1 MKKIALLLISISFLH
16 LSLVSTWD
24 QEGYTLNLV
33 GRLNTGITY
42 DVHVED
48 DTAYIT
54 NNQGVDILDI
64 SEISD
69 PRKISTIRIND
80 GAFGIHVEDDVA
92 YIAGETGLTITN
104 VSDPEHPEIIGSFY
118 DGGINRNV
126 RILGSYAFVTDYE
139 DGLEILDISD
149 LSNPEMVGYIGL
161 RDARGVEVVGDIAY
175 VTIPS
180 TGLQVLNIS
189 DPADPKM
196 IKLVTGTESAE
207 SICLHDDLIYLG
219 CYGEGIRI
227 VSTMDP
233 LNPRV
238 VGDFSVGLREA
249 SGVHGDGDLLFVV
262 DQTRGGDV
270 ILLDVSVPEEPRELS
285 RYQNLNAHDVFYDG
299 SFVYIATVNQGLYIL
314 EYALE
319 VEGSSPMNWNY
330 TIPLIAMG
338 ILAAVVIV
346 YRVFRR

>member
-1 MKKIALLLISISFLH
+1 MKKLALLLISISFLQ
-16 LSLVSTWD
+16 LSLVSTWA

-64 SEISD
+64 SDISN
-69 PRKISTIRIND
+69 PRKTSTIRIND
-80 GAFGIHVEDDVA
+80 GAFGIYVEDDVA

-104 VSDPEHPEIIGSFY
+104 VSEPEHPKIIGSFY
-118 DGGINRNV
+118 DGGVNRNV
-126 RILGSYAFVTDYE
+126 RVLGSYAYVTDYE

-149 LSNPEMVGYIGL
+149 LSNPEKIGCFSL
-161 RDARGVEVVGDIAY
+161 TDARSVEIIDEIAY

-180 TGLQVLNIS
+180 AGLQVLNIS
-189 DPADPKM
+189 DPADLKI
-196 IKLVTGTESAE
+196 IKSVQGTGSAE
-207 SICLHDDLIYLG
+207 SICVHDDRIYLG
-219 CYGEGIRI
+219 CYGEGIRVI
-227 VSTMDP
+227 SITDP

-238 VGDFSVGLREA
+238 LGDFSVDIREA
-249 SGVHGDGDLLFVV
+249 SGVHGNEGLLFVV

-270 ILLDVSVPEEPRELS
+270 ILLDVSVPEGPQELA

-299 SFVYIATVNQGLYIL
+299 NLVYVATVNQGLYIL
-314 EYALE
+314 EYGLE
-319 VEGSSPMNWNY
+319 IERSPPRNWNY
-330 TIPLIAMG
+330 IIPMIATS
-338 ILAAVVIV
+338 ILAIVIIV
-346 YRVFRR
+346 YHVFGR